1 MVLPTL
7 ARGSGRYGGVT
18 LLPERFHTIADIVSR
33 FPGTTAAQNELR
45 RIGSPTRR
53 SAIIA
58 VRDELQGMAQRA
70 PNLNRIPP
78 AFRPTEATITQ
89 SERRFGRRYRYSFRA
104 EVTDRATGARGYLD
118 VMFDDDRLLSAAE
131 ARAEAESISEAGR
144 SAYGLDLDRIDFTGV
159 SQSVTWLGEP
169 VR

>member
-18 LLPERFHTIADIVSR
+18 LLPDKFHAIADIVSR
-33 FPGTTAAQNELR
+33 FPTLDRAQAELL
-45 RIGSPTRR
+45 RIGVPTRR
-53 SAIIA
+53 SSIVA
-58 VRDELQGMAQRA
+58 VRKELRGISDSA
-70 PNLNRIPP
+70 PRLNAIRLG
-78 AFRPTEATITQ
+78 FRPTAETITQ

-104 EVTDRATGARGYLD
+104 EVTDRSTGARGYLD

-159 SQSVTWLGEP
+159 AQSVGWLGEP